1 MEKQIIKVPSEEM
14 AASIKVDLARLQYNA
29 IKANNLRNERNAF
42 LKMMGIQDT
51 MDSIDQRNMTKKS
64 SELQTQFNAANKCFK
79 DYASNFAEK
88 YGVTIDANY
97 REAAELNFAD
107 VFDIII
113 EQPEI
118 TQENADFY
126 EDMQALGD
134 SVNAMESE
142 IAASELDYFGED
154 QKLSDAISQMTKTD
168 DEYRKEA
175 QDIMSNEKYAELEE
189 NAKKGFVKNL
199 QDKFKGV
206 SAIDIAKHPLA
217 SFATAIQGTKLETMI
232 STLQTRDAYE
242 LAGMAYQSAYNTA
255 MAMGNQAI
263 SAGNVALDTVKDA
276 ARDAA
281 GYAAKELGELYKKAG
296 EKYMSVLDRAK
307 NFCKQVYLDVHKAF
321 DVTMDFL
328 TLGCHSKCAAAKAM
342 KAFKNVEI
350 CQKKVDD
357 LSKTVANLK
366 AQMQKEPSA
375 GTRKLLHEAQAE
387 LIIAKAELNSS
398 KAYNFACPYKNMDE
412 AKAYWTEIGVKSFG
426 VDKDGHSQSP
436 AQKLEDTAKKC
447 GEKVVEIKNNA
458 IKSAK
463 VFGYSVQCAAYD
475 AKASIYLALERTCDK
490 QINKIQT
497 RINALKQVD
506 QSISR
511 TQAALDQARTE
522 LNGMIN
528 GSKDIREKYTYKPS
542 EKITDAIEKME
553 ALKEKQGG
561 TLNRIQ
567 QARYDELQNKL
578 AKDVAKG
585 QAKLDAQM
593 DKDFAELSKRI
604 THMEFD
610 LDDLKAEKEKADK
623 KIDALQ
629 EKLDAKEAKKS
640 AQDEKFKAADSKAK
654 EASEK
659 INDLEN
665 DGPEIE

>member
-1 MEKQIIKVPSEEM
+1 
-14 AASIKVDLARLQYNA
+14 
-29 IKANNLRNERNAF
+29 
-42 LKMMGIQDT
+42 
-51 MDSIDQRNMTKKS
+51 
-64 SELQTQFNAANKCFK
+64 
-79 DYASNFAEK
+79 
-88 YGVTIDANY
+88 
-97 REAAELNFAD
+97 
-107 VFDIII
+107 
-113 EQPEI
+113 
-118 TQENADFY
+118 
-126 EDMQALGD
+126 
-134 SVNAMESE
+134 
-142 IAASELDYFGED
+142 
-154 QKLSDAISQMTKTD
+154 
-168 DEYRKEA
+168 
-175 QDIMSNEKYAELEE
+175 
-189 NAKKGFVKNL
+189 
-199 QDKFKGV
+199 
-206 SAIDIAKHPLA
+206 
-217 SFATAIQGTKLETMI
+217 MI

-307 NFCKQVYLDVHKAF
+307 NFCKQVYLDVHKTF

-398 KAYNFACPYKNMDE
+398 KAYNFACPYKNMDD
-412 AKAYWTEIGVKSFG
+412 AKAYWAEIGVKSFG
-426 VDKDGHSQSP
+426 VDKYGHSQSP

-528 GSKDIREKYTYKPS
+528 GSKDIQEKYTYKPS

-567 QARYDELQNKL
+567 QTRYDDLQNKL

-610 LDDLKAEKEKADK
+610 LDELKSEKEKADK
-623 KIDALQ
+623 KIETLE
-629 EKLDAKEAKKS
+629 EKIETKEAKKS
-640 AQDEKFKAADSKAK
+640 SLDEKFKATDIKAK
-654 EASEK
+654 EMAEK
-659 INDLEN
+659 INELEN
-665 DGPEIE
+665 DSPEME